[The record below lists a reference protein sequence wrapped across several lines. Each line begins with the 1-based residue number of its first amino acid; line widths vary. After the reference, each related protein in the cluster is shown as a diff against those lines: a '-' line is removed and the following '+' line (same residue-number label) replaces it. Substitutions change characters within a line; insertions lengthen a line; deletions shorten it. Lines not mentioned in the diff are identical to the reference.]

1 MSCVDDLVKK
11 AQKFKAK
18 GLSDT
23 EIAEEL
29 NIQVDTVV
37 WLLQREVG
45 KKEVKFPADYA
56 IDWSNVG
63 SSSRRL
69 SLFGW
74 ALADLAKEALE
85 RKEFE
90 AFDVVVGVDLSGAPM
105 GLMVADELG
114 KPFTIVRFPR
124 RDEKGKQIVPVIV
137 TSYSY
142 PLKGKKI
149 LLVNDVISTG
159 IILRTV
165 IKYFK
170 EQKVTPVG
178 MVVIADKRGGGKLD
192 NVKVKALIN
201 MTSFKR

>member
-11 AQKFKAK
+11 AQKLKTK

-90 AFDVVVGVDLSGAPM
+90 EFNVVVGVDLSGAPM

-124 RDEKGKQIVPVIV
+124 RDEKGEQIVPGIV

-142 PLKGKKI
+142 PLKGQKI

-159 IILRTV
+159 VILRTV

-170 EQKVTPVG
+170 ERKVTPAG

-192 NVKVKALIN
+192 GVKVKALIN

>member
-11 AQKFKAK
+11 TQKLKTK

-90 AFDVVVGVDLSGAPM
+90 EFDVVVGVDLSGGPM

-114 KPFTIVRFPR
+114 KPFTMVRFPR
-124 RDEKGKQIVPVIV
+124 RDEKGKQIVPGIV

-159 IILRTV
+159 VILRTV

-170 EQKVTPVG
+170 EKKVTPVG

-192 NVKVKALIN
+192 SVKVKALIN